1 MKNIGWQMFLA
12 LLIADIIAV
21 VMLALTVKLKIVIIV
36 GLLIFAV
43 LAIVLFFNNRS
54 REKGKKREEEAAA
67 KIATLQDQVE
77 VALSSKNNLNSSV
90 H

>member
-1 MKNIGWQMFLA
+1 
-12 LLIADIIAV
+12 
-21 VMLALTVKLKIVIIV
+21 
-36 GLLIFAV
+36 LLIFAV

>member
-12 LLIADIIAV
+12 LLIADIVAV

-54 REKGKKREEEAAA
+54 REKGKKREEAAA